1 LQSFFRQYGWLLYGV
16 LNISLGCALV
26 VGAAVNGGSVSELP
40 YVMMLFAIC
49 SSPLPFITRPN
60 GVMAMLGVA
69 MAVYFVG
76 FGLGDAAAMFAPPKS
91 SRPDGVVLDAGEI
104 VLLLGALVQL
114 IGFHLG
120 ARIAK
125 RDSGGNAIKDW
136 PRSLFLP
143 LGLVF
148 WLSGLAA
155 TLYQSLVLQSD
166 NSNAAVVA
174 GFTKLGI
181 WNTSGLIL
189 IVNYAG
195 PLGIV
200 ILSYWWTKYSHR
212 WGTAVVL
219 AVIVVQFAAGWVVDQ
234 KETALS
240 APLVMMLTRFIIGGR
255 VPMRW
260 LLCSMLGIVLVFPV
274 LTAKR
279 IIMNEGLGLTRAQAL
294 AHTGEILMRA
304 IAERQVARQGKYEEK
319 TQTFL
324 ERVNDKAAV
333 ELFAAHLGID
343 QTYKMGSTLTP
354 ILYVFAPRVLWS
366 DKPSENSAQTFNREF
381 HISADRDTHISPTHI
396 GELYWNFGFV
406 GVAMGMLLIGILLG
420 VVCGRFDPS
429 LHSSIT
435 GVLVLIVTFYELVA
449 RRGGQIEIEY
459 AVWIRT
465 LLLIGLLHLV
475 FARQRGIRMP
485 GGSPAPREPTGSL
498 SLRFPNL
505 LR

>member
-1 LQSFFRQYGWLLYGV
+1 LKSFFTRYGWLLYV
-16 LNISLGCALV
+16 ALNISLGCALLI
-26 VGAAVNGGSVSELP
+26 GAALNGGSVSELP

-69 MAVYFVG
+69 MTVYFVG
-76 FGLGDAAAMFAPPKS
+76 FGLGDAAAMFAPPKFG
-91 SRPDGVVLDAGEI
+91 RPEGVMLDGGEI
-104 VLLLGALVQL
+104 VLLLGALLQL
-114 IGFHLG
+114 VGFHLG
-120 ARIAK
+120 ARIAG
-125 RDSGGNAIKDW
+125 RDSGTKATKDW
-136 PRSLFLP
+136 PQSLFLP
-143 LGLVF
+143 LGLMF

-174 GFTKLGI
+174 GFTRLGI

-200 ILSYWWTKYSHR
+200 ILSYWWTKYASR

-219 AVIVVQFAAGWVVDQ
+219 TVILVQFAAGWVVDQ

-240 APLVMMLTRFIIGGR
+240 APLVMMLTRFIISGR

-304 IAERQVARQGKYEEK
+304 IAERQVAQQGKYEEK

-333 ELFAAHLGID
+333 EVFAAHLGID
-343 QTYKMGSTLTP
+343 HTYKWVRRSRQSCMYSLRECCGRTNRAR
-354 ILYVFAPRVLWS
+354 IRR
-366 DKPSENSAQTFNREF
+366 KPSTA
-381 HISADRDTHISPTHI
+381 
-396 GELYWNFGFV
+396 
-406 GVAMGMLLIGILLG
+406 
-420 VVCGRFDPS
+420 
-429 LHSSIT
+429 SSIFPPT
-435 GVLVLIVTFYELVA
+435 A
-449 RRGGQIEIEY
+449 
-459 AVWIRT
+459 IRT
-465 LLLIGLLHLV
+465 FRRRTSASCIGTSDLE
-475 FARQRGIRMP
+475 
-485 GGSPAPREPTGSL
+485 GSQLECS
-498 SLRFPNL
+498 
-505 LR
+505 